1 LNWLQGALPFAV
13 VLGSVVLFHEFG
25 HYLAAKAFGITVEIF
40 SVGFGPRLWGFVHRG
55 TEYRLSWVPLGGYVK
70 LKGETTPEDGSP
82 PDPGDLMSHSRGA
95 RFIVFVMGAV
105 FNLAT
110 ALSLTAF
117 IFMHGVQEYAYL
129 YEAPVIG
136 EVDPESPAAHVDL
149 QAGDKVVS
157 FDGTPVGN
165 WKDLQIRMLL
175 SPGQTRDVVVERDGR
190 QVQTRLLIEAG
201 PNDVGRPGLAPA
213 TGVLVGGLQGG
224 WPAEQ
229 AGLKRGDRIAAI
241 DGLPMP
247 TVDRVFH
254 TIQSSPGK
262 ALHFTVDRDGSSFET
277 DIVPR
282 DDGVKGRIGF
292 IRTPP
297 MVTRTYPFL
306 EACRQSVRHNIE
318 QVGLVFETF
327 RKLLRFELSLRAF
340 SGPVDLYK
348 FSGEAME
355 EGLIPFLQLIAF
367 VSLQLGIINLF
378 PIPPLDGGHLFTL
391 TVEGLLRRDLS
402 LALKERVMQAGLI
415 LLLLFMGTVIYFDIS
430 KNFFH

>member
-1 LNWLQGALPFAV
+1 
-13 VLGSVVLFHEFG
+13 
-25 HYLAAKAFGITVEIF
+25 
-40 SVGFGPRLWGFVHRG
+40 
-55 TEYRLSWVPLGGYVK
+55 
-70 LKGETTPEDGSP
+70 
-82 PDPGDLMSHSRGA
+82 
-95 RFIVFVMGAV
+95 
-105 FNLAT
+105 
-110 ALSLTAF
+110 
-117 IFMHGVQEYAYL
+117 
-129 YEAPVIG
+129 
-136 EVDPESPAAHVDL
+136 
-149 QAGDKVVS
+149 
-157 FDGTPVGN
+157 
-165 WKDLQIRMLL
+165 
-175 SPGQTRDVVVERDGR
+175 
-190 QVQTRLLIEAG
+190 
-201 PNDVGRPGLAPA
+201 
-213 TGVLVGGLQGG
+213 
-224 WPAEQ
+224 
-229 AGLKRGDRIAAI
+229 
-241 DGLPMP
+241 
-247 TVDRVFH
+247 
-254 TIQSSPGK
+254 
-262 ALHFTVDRDGSSFET
+262 
-277 DIVPR
+277 
-282 DDGVKGRIGF
+282 
-292 IRTPP
+292 